1 MNDVLEVLDDLEAL
15 TNDYT
20 FGWYELDLLR
30 NFIDQ
35 KRSEYEEPKGD
46 CCG

>member
-1 MNDVLEVLDDLEAL
+1 MNDVLEVLDDLE
-15 TNDYT
+15 
-20 FGWYELDLLR
+20 DLLGTGYGEIDR
-30 NFIDQ
+30 SEIILFIEQ